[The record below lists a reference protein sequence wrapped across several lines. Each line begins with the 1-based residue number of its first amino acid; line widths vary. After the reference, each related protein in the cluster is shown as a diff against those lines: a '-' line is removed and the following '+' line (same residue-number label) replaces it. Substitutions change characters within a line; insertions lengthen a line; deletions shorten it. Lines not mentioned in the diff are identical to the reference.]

1 MRQFLQR
8 KWARG
13 RDCRLIKDLW
23 ATAGHRI
30 AVRFADAWHDDA
42 GPWFRSH
49 GHENWA
55 FDERGL
61 MTHRHASINDQPI
74 GAGDRLFRW
83 PLGRRDGG
91 PTRPRARASRAC
103 RLRGPMRRALW
114 FLLFTAPACA
124 QVPGLTLDA
133 LPRPA
138 PPPRESG
145 PVVPSQV
152 ERWRRE
158 GQAYEYG
165 EGVPKDALK
174 AAQLYCRAARNGDAE
189 AQFNLAWMLTNA
201 RGIERDD
208 AQAAHLFAAAAEQGL
223 VQAANMAR
231 TLGVPRGPVPDCLK
245 PPETDPPPPP
255 PPPRMAAAAPR
266 PPARFAE
273 VPPPPNAPPAIVRFV
288 ELVAPEYQLSPS
300 LVLALMNTESRFD
313 PLAVSPKNAQGLMQ
327 LMPDTATR
335 FGVRRITDPVDNIRG
350 GMAYLRWL
358 LAYFEGDL
366 TLALAGYNAG
376 ERAVERYRG
385 IPPYAETRIYVWK
398 IIGALNG
405 QRRHPFDAAAT
416 PPSEAL
422 AGARR

>member
-1 MRQFLQR
+1 
-8 KWARG
+8 
-13 RDCRLIKDLW
+13 
-23 ATAGHRI
+23 
-30 AVRFADAWHDDA
+30 
-42 GPWFRSH
+42 
-49 GHENWA
+49 
-55 FDERGL
+55 
-61 MTHRHASINDQPI
+61 
-74 GAGDRLFRW
+74 
-83 PLGRRDGG
+83 
-91 PTRPRARASRAC
+91 
-103 RLRGPMRRALW
+103 MRRALW
-114 FLLFTAPACA
+114 FLLFTAPVFA
-124 QVPGLTLDA
+124 QGDGLTLES

-138 PPPRESG
+138 PPPRETG

-174 AAQLYCRAARNGDAE
+174 AAELYCRAARNGDAE

-223 VQAANMAR
+223 VQAQNMLR
-231 TLGVPRGPVPDCLK
+231 TLGTPRGPVPDCLK
-245 PPETDPPPPP
+245 PPETDPPAPPPP
-255 PPPRMAAAAPR
+255 PPPRAAAAPR
-266 PPARFAE
+266 KAPAAFAE
-273 VPPPPNAPPAIVRFV
+273 VPPPPNAPPQIVRFV
-288 ELVAPEYQLSPS
+288 ELEAPRYQLSPS

-335 FGVRRITDPVDNIRG
+335 FGVRRITDPVENIRG

-366 TLALAGYNAG
+366 ALALAGYNAG

-398 IIGALNG
+398 IIGALQG
-405 QRRHPFDAAAT
+405 QRRHPFDAT
-416 PPSEAL
+416 VTQPSDVL
-422 AGARR
+422 PGLRR